1 MTNEELNIYT
11 YYNPY
16 WHNFDILKQP
26 ISNPDTKRYIE
37 ELKKKGYDAVV
48 DMVDASMGYSE
59 APVVV
64 LDSKRNLKKTK
75 TRTI

>member
-1 MTNEELNIYT
+1 
-11 YYNPY
+11 
-16 WHNFDILKQP
+16 
-26 ISNPDTKRYIE
+26 
-37 ELKKKGYDAVV
+37 
-48 DMVDASMGYSE
+48 MVDASMGYSE